1 MVVEENGKETLKLF
15 SGDDS
20 AFKKLVQ
27 KAKDNINLLTVPE
40 NKDFS

>member
-15 SGDDS
+15 SGDDNV
-20 AFKKLVQ
+20 FKKLAQ
-27 KAKDNINLLTVPE
+27 KAKDNTNPLTVPE